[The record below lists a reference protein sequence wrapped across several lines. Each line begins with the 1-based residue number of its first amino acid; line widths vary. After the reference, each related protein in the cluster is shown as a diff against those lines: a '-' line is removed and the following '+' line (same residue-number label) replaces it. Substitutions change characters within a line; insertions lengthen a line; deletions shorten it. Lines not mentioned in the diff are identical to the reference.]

1 MSIDPTNGCQVD
13 GETIAWWH
21 MSCGRVLGV
30 YDGRLIEYEPSTLA
44 PLGLVVGYDELEGK
58 EVVVVGSGIEEC
70 KVGTAQIST
79 QEGMEGAD
87 CADNE
92 DLAVPNGRANGGQP
106 LHDPSRPSVHG
117 LVRVRVRVRP

>member
-1 MSIDPTNGCQVD
+1 MSIDPTNGWQVD

-92 DLAVPNGRANGGQP
+92 GEEQA
-106 LHDPSRPSVHG
+106 
-117 LVRVRVRVRP
+117 RVRVRVTVRVRVGVGFKA